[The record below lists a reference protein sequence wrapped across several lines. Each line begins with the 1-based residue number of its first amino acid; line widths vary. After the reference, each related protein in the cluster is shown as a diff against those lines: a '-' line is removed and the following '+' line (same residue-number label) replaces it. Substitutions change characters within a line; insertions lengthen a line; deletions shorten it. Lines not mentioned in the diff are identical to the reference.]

1 MSPWILF
8 LQMILR
14 KKGESV
20 KKKKMKAR
28 CTPSPLY
35 QTQSK
40 KENDKGGKEQKDQS
54 GLKIKVNISRDQN
67 IEQ

>member
-1 MSPWILF
+1 MNQL
-8 LQMILR
+8 
-14 KKGESV
+14 
-20 KKKKMKAR
+20 KKKMKAR

-40 KENDKGGKEQKDQS
+40 KENDKGGKGQKDQS
-54 GLKIKVNISRDQN
+54 GLKIKVNISRNQN

>member
-1 MSPWILF
+1 
-8 LQMILR
+8 
-14 KKGESV
+14 
-20 KKKKMKAR
+20 MKAR
-28 CTPSPLY
+28 FTPSPLY

>member
-20 KKKKMKAR
+20 KKKNEGKMHTLPIVPNTK
-28 CTPSPLY
+28 
-35 QTQSK
+35 
-40 KENDKGGKEQKDQS
+40 QK
-54 GLKIKVNISRDQN
+54 R
-67 IEQ
+67 E